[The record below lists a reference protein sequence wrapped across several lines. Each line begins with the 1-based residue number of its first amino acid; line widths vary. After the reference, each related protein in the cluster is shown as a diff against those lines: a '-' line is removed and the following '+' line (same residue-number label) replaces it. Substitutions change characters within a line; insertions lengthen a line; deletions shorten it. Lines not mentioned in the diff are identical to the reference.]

1 MTPPLDPESA
11 RLFAETHAPGVSR
24 SDAQPGSQSGS
35 SPGSDVVKPQSAREI
50 HGEEPPVL
58 PTSPNLPEIP
68 YPAAAMGLG
77 SALGLLDQP
86 KPEWLGLAIVLTL
99 VGLGFNNN
107 WITLVGAITTL
118 LYSILTTL
126 PFWRSLYRQ
135 SLNQPQILALT
146 GFILVGMSGLQL
158 SGLLDIL
165 RSWTHTPNWE
175 AIGALGDAFG
185 AVGQILIALLALWV
199 AWRQYVI
206 EKDLTTRQNII
217 TQQQTIDT
225 YFQGISDLVIDDEGL
240 LEDWPQ
246 ERAIA
251 EGRTA
256 AILASIDSQGKAK
269 VLRFLS
275 HSGLLTPLKRD
286 RRLGRAILDGSGGYL
301 EDRAYGIR
309 VIDLR
314 GMLASAD
321 LAHTDLRW
329 IDLSD
334 ANLISANLSGC
345 DLVKSN
351 LSRTILYQANLHGAD
366 FEAVR
371 FFYGTSEQ
379 ASPRSRT
386 EPPDYQT
393 GACTGAV
400 VEGANFTEVKNLSEE
415 QRYYCCAWSGNATR
429 ETIPG
434 GCEGIPNKLG
444 R

>member
-1 MTPPLDPESA
+1 MTQPLDSESA
-11 RLFAETHAPGVSR
+11 RLFSETDAPGVPR
-24 SDAQPGSQSGS
+24 SEALPYPPSPNSSANVVNPQPTMATTG
-35 SPGSDVVKPQSAREI
+35 E
-50 HGEEPPVL
+50 EEPPVL
-58 PTSPNLPEIP
+58 PTSPNLPEFSR
-68 YPAAAMGLG
+68 PATPS

-86 KPEWLGLAIVLTL
+86 KPEWLLLAIALTL
-99 VGLGFNNN
+99 VGLVFNQN

-118 LYSILTTL
+118 LYSVLTTL
-126 PFWRSLYRQ
+126 PFWRSLSSQ
-135 SLNQPQILALT
+135 VMNQPQVLALL
-146 GFILVGMSGLQL
+146 GFILVGISGLQL
-158 SGLLDIL
+158 GGFLEPI
-165 RSWTHTPNWE
+165 RIWTRTPNWD

-256 AILASIDSQGKAK
+256 AILASIDGQGKAK

-286 RRLGRAILDGSGGYL
+286 RRLGRAILDGAGGYQ
-301 EDRAYGIR
+301 EDRSYGIR

-314 GMLASAD
+314 GMLANAD
-321 LAHTDLRW
+321 LAGTDLRW

-334 ANLISANLSGC
+334 ANLVNANLSGC
-345 DLVKSN
+345 DLVRSN
-351 LSRTILYQANLHGAD
+351 LSRTILYQANLMGAD
-366 FEAVR
+366 LEAVR
-371 FFYGTSEQ
+371 LFYGTSEQ

-386 EPPDYQT
+386 EPPHYGT
-393 GACTGAV
+393 GICTGAV
-400 VEGANFTEVKNLSEE
+400 VEGANLTKVKNLSEE
-415 QRYYCCAWSGNATR
+415 QRYYCCAWGGSATR
-429 ETIPG
+429 LTVPG